1 MLVGDVAPESYKPS
15 YPITDSH
22 LKEAKMSRNT
32 LIKIAS
38 LILMVV
44 SFIAYIAGAS
54 AFPIASENLL
64 PWSVWF
70 LISVIIN
77 IALWSSVMRLLTFS
91 LAVIWFYAF
100 VAGLVPESSTAV
112 NLTALD
118 WSDPD
123 AVAEQGAL
131 VFNGKGQCSACHT
144 VDTSAPKG
152 RCPDLT
158 DIGINAASRVPGMDA
173 KTYLI
178 ESLYEPANYLVPGY
192 GKIMPEV
199 WKAPIALSKLEIQA
213 VIAYLESQGGEI
225 DPTDFDEPIDRADPA
240 TAAAALPPLLTGD
253 PELGKK
259 VFVTAACNACHVVQ
273 GVESPAAGD
282 TSADF
287 EVVTAPDL
295 TEIAAF
301 NDMRYLEESVLLP
314 SAQIVSGYGAVTVT
328 ANGITYQGTLVS
340 QDTEQIV
347 VRTKTADGVE
357 EEHTILLSDLDEE
370 PIEELSNLQARGYF
384 TLTLTPIDADAPV
397 TGEIVSE
404 TEETVTLKINGEDK
418 TFSKTDVK
426 SQMTVV
432 TFDGDEIVGA
442 HISGTMDDD
451 EIVLIVDG
459 SEEVFDT
466 FDIEE
471 ATFTRSSGKKLLVT
485 SPMPENFPLILSV
498 LDMTNLLSFLSTLT
512 GATAEA
518 APAETDDASAE

>member
-1 MLVGDVAPESYKPS
+1 
-15 YPITDSH
+15 
-22 LKEAKMSRNT
+22 MSRNT

-70 LISVIIN
+70 LISVVIN
-77 IALWSSVMRLLTFS
+77 IVLWSNVMKLLTFS

-100 VAGLVPESSTAV
+100 VASLVPESSTAV
-112 NLTALD
+112 SLTELD
-118 WSDPD
+118 WSDPE

-144 VDTSAPKG
+144 VDTSAPPG

-158 DIGINAASRVPGMDA
+158 DIGVNAASRIPGMDA
-173 KTYLI
+173 RTYLI
-178 ESLYEPANYLVPGY
+178 ESLYFPANHLIPGY
-192 GKIMPEV
+192 GKIMPEI
-199 WKAPIALSKLEIQA
+199 WKAPIALSHVEIQA

-225 DPTDFDEPIDRADPA
+225 DPTPFEEPIDRKD
-240 TAAAALPPLLTGD
+240 AAVVAEALPPLLTGD

-259 VFVTAACNACHVVQ
+259 VFVSAACNACHVVQ
-273 GVESPAAGD
+273 GVESPAAGE

-295 TEIAAF
+295 SEIAAF
-301 NDMRYLEESVLLP
+301 NDMRYLEESILMP
-314 SAQIVSGYGAVTVT
+314 SAQIVSGYGAVTVR
-328 ANGITYQGTLVS
+328 ANGVTYQGTLVS
-340 QDTEQIV
+340 QDEEKIV

-357 EEHTILLSDLDEE
+357 EEHTILLSELDEE
-370 PIEELSNLQARGYF
+370 PIEELTDLQANGYF
-384 TLTLTPIDADAPV
+384 TLTLTPADADAPV
-397 TGEIVSE
+397 SGTIVSE
-404 TEETVTLKINGEDK
+404 TAETVTLKVNGEDK

-426 SQMTVV
+426 SMMTVV
-432 TFDGDEIVGA
+432 TFDGDEIVGEYV
-442 HISGTMDDD
+442 SGTIDDD

-459 SEEVFDT
+459 SEEAFDT
-466 FDIEE
+466 FDLEE
-471 ATFTRSSGKKLLVT
+471 VTFTRASGKKLLVT
-485 SPMPENFPLILSV
+485 SPMPENFPLLLSV
-498 LDMTNLLSFLSTLT
+498 LDMSNLLSFLSTLT

-518 APAETDDASAE
+518 VPAETGETPAE

>member
-1 MLVGDVAPESYKPS
+1 
-15 YPITDSH
+15 
-22 LKEAKMSRNT
+22 
-32 LIKIAS
+32 
-38 LILMVV
+38 MVV

-70 LISVIIN
+70 LISVVVN
-77 IALWSSVMRLLTFS
+77 IVLWSNVMKLLTFS

-100 VAGLVPESSTAV
+100 VASLVPESSTAV
-112 NLTALD
+112 NLTELD

-158 DIGINAASRVPGMDA
+158 DIGIIAASRVPGMDA

-178 ESLYEPANYLVPGY
+178 ESLYEPANYLVTGY

-199 WKAPIALSKLEIQA
+199 WKAPIALSKLEIEA
-213 VIAYLESQGGEI
+213 VIAYLQSQGGEI
-225 DPTDFDEPIDRADPA
+225 DPTPYDEPIDRADTA
-240 TAAAALPPLLTGD
+240 VAAAALPPLLTGD

-259 VFVTAACNACHVVQ
+259 VFVSAACISCHAVT
-273 GVESPAAGD
+273 GIESPAASE
-282 TSADF
+282 TTTDF

-295 TEIAAF
+295 SEIAAF

-314 SAQIVSGYGAVTVT
+314 SAQIVSGYGAVTVQ
-328 ANGITYQGTLVS
+328 ANGTTYQGTLVS
-340 QDTEQIV
+340 QDEEKII

-370 PIEELSNLQARGYF
+370 PIEDLTDLEIKGYF
-384 TLTLTPIDADAPV
+384 TLTLTPADADAPV
-397 TGEIVSE
+397 SGQLVSE
-404 TEETVTLKINGEDK
+404 TDETVTLKVGDE
-418 TFSKTDVK
+418 TRTLSKTDVK
-426 SQMTVV
+426 SLMTVV
-432 TFDGDEIVGA
+432 TFDGDEIVGEYV
-442 HISGTMDDD
+442 SGTMDDD

-459 SEEVFDT
+459 SEEAFDT
-466 FDIEE
+466 FDLEE
-471 ATFTRSSGKKLLVT
+471 VTFTRASGKKLLVT
-485 SPMPENFPLILSV
+485 SPMPENFPLLLSV
-498 LDMTNLLSFLSTLT
+498 LDMSNLLSFLSTLT
-512 GATAEA
+512 GTTTEAVPAAT
-518 APAETDDASAE
+518 DNASAE

>member
-1 MLVGDVAPESYKPS
+1 
-15 YPITDSH
+15 
-22 LKEAKMSRNT
+22 
-32 LIKIAS
+32 
-38 LILMVV
+38 MVV

-70 LISVIIN
+70 LLAVIVN
-77 IALWSSVMRLLTFS
+77 IVLWSSVMRLLTFS

-112 NLTALD
+112 NLTSLD

-158 DIGINAASRVPGMDA
+158 DIGVNAASRVPGMDA

-178 ESLYEPANYLVPGY
+178 ESLYKPANYLVTGY

-199 WKAPIALSKLEIQA
+199 WKAPIVLSKLEIEA
-213 VIAYLESQGGEI
+213 VIAYLQSQGGEI
-225 DPTDFDEPIDRADPA
+225 DPTPFDEPIDRADA
-240 TAAAALPPLLTGD
+240 RTAAAALPPLLTGD

-259 VFVTAACNACHVVQ
+259 VFVDAACISCHAVA
-273 GVESPAAGD
+273 GIESPAAGE
-282 TSADF
+282 TSNEDF

-295 TEIAAF
+295 SEIAAF
-301 NDMRYLEESVLLP
+301 NDMRYLEESILVP
-314 SAQIVSGYGAVTVT
+314 GAQIVNGYGAVTVRAKGAT
-328 ANGITYQGTLVS
+328 FQGTLVS
-340 QDTEQIV
+340 QDEEQIV

-357 EEHTILLSDLDEE
+357 EEYTILFSEFDEE
-370 PIEELSNLQARGYF
+370 PIEDLTDLEAKGYF
-384 TLTLTPIDADAPV
+384 TLTLTPADADAPV
-397 TGEIVSE
+397 SGQFVSE
-404 TEETVTLKINGEDK
+404 TDDTVTLKVGEENR
-418 TFSKTDVK
+418 TLSKTDVK
-426 SQMTVV
+426 MQMMLVDYDDEETVGEYV
-432 TFDGDEIVGA
+432 SGA
-442 HISGTMDDD
+442 MEED

-459 SEEVFDT
+459 SEET
-466 FDIEE
+466 FDLFDYQSDTI
-471 ATFTRSSGKKLLVT
+471 TRASGKRLLVT
-485 SPMPENFPLILSV
+485 SPMPENFPIILSV
-498 LDMTNLLSFLSTLT
+498 ADLTNLLSFLSTLT

-518 APAETDDASAE
+518 VPAETADTPAE

>member
-1 MLVGDVAPESYKPS
+1 
-15 YPITDSH
+15 
-22 LKEAKMSRNT
+22 MSRNT

-70 LISVIIN
+70 LLAVIVN
-77 IALWSSVMRLLTFS
+77 IVLWSSVMRLLTFS

-112 NLTALD
+112 NLTELD

-144 VDTSAPKG
+144 VDTTAPPG

-158 DIGINAASRVPGMDA
+158 DIGTNAATRVSGMDA
-173 KTYLI
+173 KAYLI
-178 ESLYEPANYLVPGY
+178 ESMYQPANFLVPGY

-199 WKAPIALSKLEIQA
+199 WKPPISLSKLEIEA
-213 VIAYLESQGGEI
+213 VIAYLQSQGGEI
-225 DPTDFDEPIDRADPA
+225 DPTPFDEPIDRADVGS
-240 TAAAALPPLLTGD
+240 TAEALPPLLTGD

-259 VFVTAACNACHVVQ
+259 VFVDAACISCHAVT
-273 GVESPAAGD
+273 GIESPAAGE
-282 TSADF
+282 TTNEDF

-295 TEIAAF
+295 SEIAAF
-301 NDMRYLEESVLLP
+301 NDMRYLEESILVP
-314 SAQIVSGYGAVTVT
+314 AAQIVSGYGAVTVRAKGT
-328 ANGITYQGTLVS
+328 TFQGTLVS
-340 QDTEQIV
+340 QDEEKIV

-357 EEHTILLSDLDEE
+357 EEHTILLSELDEE
-370 PIEELSNLQARGYF
+370 PIEELANLKARGYL
-384 TLTLTPIDADAPV
+384 TLTLTPADADAPV
-397 TGEIVSE
+397 SGEIVSE
-404 TEETVTLKINGEDK
+404 TDETVTLKIGEENK
-418 TFSKTDVK
+418 TVSKTDVK
-426 SQMTVV
+426 MQMTLVD
-432 TFDGDEIVGA
+432 FDEIETIGEYV
-442 HISGTMDDD
+442 SGTMDDF

-459 SEEVFDT
+459 TEEIYDPFDY
-466 FDIEE
+466 DS
-471 ATFTRSSGKKLLVT
+471 ATLTRASGKRLLVT
-485 SPMPENFPLILSV
+485 SPMPENFPIILSV
-498 LDMTNLLSFLSTLT
+498 ADLTNLLSFLSTLT

-518 APAETDDASAE
+518 VPAETGDIPAE

>member
-1 MLVGDVAPESYKPS
+1 
-15 YPITDSH
+15 
-22 LKEAKMSRNT
+22 
-32 LIKIAS
+32 
-38 LILMVV
+38 MVV

-77 IALWSSVMRLLTFS
+77 IVLWSNVMKLLTFS

-112 NLTALD
+112 NLTSLD
-118 WSDPD
+118 WTDPE

-173 KTYLI
+173 KAYLI

-192 GKIMPEV
+192 GKIMPKI
-199 WKAPIALSKLEIQA
+199 WKAPIALSKLEIEA
-213 VIAYLESQGGEI
+213 VIAYLQSQGGEI
-225 DPTDFDEPIDRADPA
+225 DPTPFDEPIDRADTA
-240 TAAAALPPLLTGD
+240 TAAALPPLLTGD

-259 VFVTAACNACHVVQ
+259 AFVTAACNACHVVQ
-273 GVESPAAGD
+273 GVESPAAGETD
-282 TSADF
+282 TDF

-295 TEIAAF
+295 SEIAAF
-301 NDMRYLEESVLLP
+301 NDMRYLEESILMP
-314 SAQIVSGYGAVTVT
+314 SVQIVSGYGAVTVRAKGT
-328 ANGITYQGTLVS
+328 IFQGTLVS

-357 EEHTILLSDLDEE
+357 EEHTILLSEIDEE
-370 PIEELSNLQARGYF
+370 PIEELTNLQAKGYF
-384 TLTLTPIDADAPV
+384 TLTLTPADADAPV
-397 TGEIVSE
+397 SGEIVSE
-404 TEETVTLKINGEDK
+404 TDETVTLKINGEDK

-426 SQMTVV
+426 SQLTVI

-442 HISGTMDDD
+442 VVSGTPDDD
-451 EIVLIVDG
+451 EIVLNVDG
-459 SEEVFDT
+459 SEEVIDT
-466 FDIEE
+466 FDVEE
-471 ATFTRSSGKKLLVT
+471 ATFTRASGKKLLVT
-485 SPMPENFPLILSV
+485 SPMPENFPLLLSV
-498 LDMTNLLSFLSTLT
+498 LDMSNLLSFLSTLT

-518 APAETDDASAE
+518 TPEETGDASAE

>member
-1 MLVGDVAPESYKPS
+1 
-15 YPITDSH
+15 
-22 LKEAKMSRNT
+22 MSRNT

-70 LISVIIN
+70 LIAVIIN
-77 IALWSSVMRLLTFS
+77 IVLWTSVMRLLTFS

-112 NLTALD
+112 NLTELD
-118 WSDPD
+118 WSDPE

-144 VDTSAPKG
+144 VDTSAPPG

-158 DIGINAASRVPGMDA
+158 DIGVNAATRVPGMDA
-173 KTYLI
+173 KAYLI
-178 ESLYEPANYLVPGY
+178 ESMYQPANYLVPGY

-199 WKAPIALSKLEIQA
+199 WKAPIALSKLEIEA
-213 VIAYLESQGGEI
+213 VIAYLQSQGGEI
-225 DPTDFDEPIDRADPA
+225 DPTPFDEPIDRADVA

-259 VFVTAACNACHVVQ
+259 VFVDAACISCHAVT
-273 GVESPAAGD
+273 GIESPAAGE
-282 TSADF
+282 TTNEDF

-295 TEIAAF
+295 SEIAAF
-301 NDMRYLEESVLLP
+301 NDMRYLEESILVP
-314 SAQIVSGYGAVTVT
+314 GVQIVSGYGAVTVRAKGT
-328 ANGITYQGTLVS
+328 TFQGTLVS
-340 QDTEQIV
+340 QDEEKIV

-357 EEHTILLSDLDEE
+357 EEHTILLSELDDE
-370 PIEELSNLQARGYF
+370 PIEDLENLKAKGYL
-384 TLTLTPIDADAPV
+384 TLTLTPTDADAPV
-397 TGEIVSE
+397 SGEIVSE
-404 TEETVTLKINGEDK
+404 TDETVTLKVGEENQ

-426 SQMTVV
+426 MQMTLVD
-432 TFDGDEIVGA
+432 FDAIETVGEYV
-442 HISGTMDDD
+442 SGTMDDD

-459 SEEVFDT
+459 NEEIYDT
-466 FDIEE
+466 FDVEE
-471 ATFTRSSGKKLLVT
+471 ATMTRAAGKRLLVT
-485 SPMPENFPLILSV
+485 SPMPENFPIILSV
-498 LDMTNLLSFLSTLT
+498 ADLTNLLSFLSTLT

-518 APAETDDASAE
+518 VPEETEDIPAE

>member
-1 MLVGDVAPESYKPS
+1 
-15 YPITDSH
+15 
-22 LKEAKMSRNT
+22 MSKNT

-70 LISVIIN
+70 LISVVLN
-77 IALWSSVMRLLTFS
+77 IVLWSNVMKLLTFS

-100 VAGLVPESSTAV
+100 VASLVPESSTAV
-112 NLTALD
+112 SVTELD
-118 WSDPD
+118 WTDPD
-123 AVAEQGAL
+123 GVAEQGAL
-131 VFNGKGQCSACHT
+131 IFNGKGQCSACHT
-144 VDTSAPKG
+144 VDPSAPPG

-158 DIGINAASRVPGMDA
+158 DIGINAASRVPGMSA
-173 KTYLI
+173 KDYLI
-178 ESLYEPANYLVPGY
+178 ESLYEPEKYLVTGY
-192 GKIMPEV
+192 GKIMPPV
-199 WKAPIALSKLEIQA
+199 WKAPIALSHVEIQA
-213 VIAYLESQGGEI
+213 VIAYLQSQGGEI
-225 DPTDFDEPIDRADPA
+225 DPTPFDEPIDRADTA
-240 TAAAALPPLLTGD
+240 VAAAALPPLLTGD
-253 PELGKK
+253 PDLGKK
-259 VFVTAACNACHVVQ
+259 VFVSAACISCHAVT
-273 GVESPAAGD
+273 GIESPAAGE
-282 TSADF
+282 TTTDF

-295 TEIAAF
+295 SEIAAF
-301 NDMRYLEESVLLP
+301 NDMRYLEESILLP
-314 SAQIVSGYGAVTVT
+314 AAQIVSGYGAVTVR

-370 PIEELSNLQARGYF
+370 PIEELDNLQARGYF
-384 TLTLTPIDADAPV
+384 TLTLTPTDADAPV

-426 SQMTVV
+426 SMMTVV
-432 TFDGDEIVGA
+432 TFDGDEIVGEYV
-442 HISGTMDDD
+442 SGTMDDD

-466 FDIEE
+466 FDLDEV
-471 ATFTRSSGKKLLVT
+471 TFTRASGKKLLVT
-485 SPMPENFPLILSV
+485 SPMPENFPLLLSV
-498 LDMTNLLSFLSTLT
+498 SDMTNLLSFLSTLT
-512 GATAEA
+512 GAAAEA
-518 APAETDDASAE
+518 APAETDDTSAE